1 MLPSAKNGEVANP
14 SSEGLMW
21 KHADD
26 AGGICAVKLEIFVVE
41 MGFLDY
47 HVSTYIFDKSE
58 DFVSLA

>member
-1 MLPSAKNGEVANP
+1 MMLVEF
-14 SSEGLMW
+14 
-21 KHADD
+21 
-26 AGGICAVKLEIFVVE
+26 VKLEILVVE